1 MDNMDVI
8 VLSSDSNDS
17 VPSVNTSSSK
27 PPALHILD
35 DDYNFPEVP
44 FASELPAAKKYTD
57 SDSGAIFKSNSDI
70 ETELFKKYIGEKSRS
85 KETKVKETVNA
96 SSKNDKELTRIE
108 KYRKAEE
115 AARIRAEKAA
125 AAARLKSMQPGE
137 CMNYMQVILD
147 LGFMNF
153 NFFDTLITE
162 LQQYELVY
170 KLKSQIISN
179 SVTWTRSEEKN
190 SEHVTGGIKS
200 VEDNHIIVVWDYTE
214 TVKKVASDTFVTSID
229 NIQTSMPGKV
239 TTLIVYGMENYFR
252 HHRNLK
258 KMQVKNLCL
267 GSFRD
272 GKKRRGSKAFE
283 DLPVISRKQLELC
296 LIEVQLTLNCNS
308 QLIESPHGLGQVIGQ
323 YTKAIA
329 EAPFKIH
336 KKQMLQS
343 QLDFYAAGDNKDTVK
358 VDKDG
363 NGLKR
368 LWQQQLCQFNLARL
382 ETAEAIISK
391 YPTPSHLM
399 DAYAHC
405 TLSEGMKLLQD
416 IPIRRTAGPITNVR
430 RIGPELSK
438 KLYLMFTSEDGNI
451 LLGND

>member
-1 MDNMDVI
+1 MDNTDVI
-8 VLSSDSNDS
+8 ELSSDSNDS
-17 VPSVNTSSSK
+17 VPFVNTNSIK
-27 PPALHILD
+27 PPALDILD

-44 FASELPAAKKYTD
+44 FASEPTAAKKNTN
-57 SDSGAIFKSNSDI
+57 SDLGAVFKSNSDI
-70 ETELFKKYIGEKSRS
+70 ETELFKKYVSEKSTS
-85 KETKVKETVNA
+85 KGTKARERKNV
-96 SSKNDKELTRIE
+96 SSKNDKELLRME
-108 KYRKAEE
+108 KCRKAEE
-115 AARIRAEKAA
+115 AAKIKAEKAA

-147 LGFMNF
+147 LGFTNF
-153 NFFDTLITE
+153 NFFDSLITE

-179 SVTWTRSEEKN
+179 SVTWTRSEQKNSN
-190 SEHVTGGIKS
+190 SEHITGENKS
-200 VEDNHIIVVWDYTE
+200 VEENHIIVVWDYTE
-214 TVKKVASDTFVTSID
+214 TIKKIASDMFLTSIVS
-229 NIQTSMPGKV
+229 IQTSKPGKSI
-239 TTLIVYGMENYFR
+239 TLIIYGMENYFR

-258 KMQVKNLCL
+258 KMQVKNQCL
-267 GSFRD
+267 GRVGD

-296 LIEVQLTLNCNS
+296 LTEIQLTLNCNS
-308 QLIESPHGLGQVIGQ
+308 QLIETPHGLGQVIGQ

-343 QLDFYAAGDNKDTVK
+343 QLDWYVAGDNKDTVK

-399 DAYAHC
+399 DAYTRC
-405 TLSEGMKLLQD
+405 T
-416 IPIRRTAGPITNVR
+416 P
-430 RIGPELSK
+430 
-438 KLYLMFTSEDGNI
+438 SEDQKNCRAYHKCPK
-451 LLGND
+451 DRT